1 MPKLNKRV
9 VDAAR
14 PKQSDYIIFDKE
26 LPGFG
31 LRVLPS
37 GKKSYLV
44 QYRAAGRT
52 RRYTFGRHGPMTPEE
67 ARREATSLLA
77 EIRRGGNPSETRR
90 QGQSALNIAELGERF
105 LREHV
110 ASQCKASTAK
120 EYERSIKLFINPA
133 LGRRKIWEVSS
144 NDIARLHHDM
154 RDIPYQANRT
164 LGVLSKMF
172 NLAEAWGLRAD
183 SSNPCRHVKK
193 YREEKRERFLTLEQ
207 MVELGSVLKEIEREG
222 SESSSAIAAIRLL
235 LLTGCRLSEV
245 LTLRWEYV
253 QDGFFELPDSKTG
266 RKRVYFGDAVKR
278 VLSRLER
285 EENNPF
291 VIPGKKPGSH
301 LMDLQK
307 PWQRVRKSAALENL
321 RIHDLRHSF
330 ASAALSEGESLTMI
344 GKLLGHTDIQ
354 STQRYSHLAQ
364 DSVQEA
370 ANRVSTKISDAIS

>member
-1 MPKLNKRV
+1 
-9 VDAAR
+9 
-14 PKQSDYIIFDKE
+14 
-26 LPGFG
+26 
-31 LRVLPS
+31 
-37 GKKSYLV
+37 
-44 QYRAAGRT
+44 
-52 RRYTFGRHGPMTPEE
+52 MTPEE

-90 QGQSALNIAELGERF
+90 QGQSALTIAELGERF
-105 LREHV
+105 LQEHV
-110 ASQCKASTAK
+110 ASRCKPSTAR
-120 EYERSIKLFINPA
+120 EYERSIQLFINPA
-133 LGRRKIWEVSS
+133 LGKRKIWEVSS

-154 RDIPYQANRT
+154 RNIPYQANRT

-183 SSNPCRHVKK
+183 GSNPCRHVKK

-222 SESSSAIAAIRLL
+222 AESPSAIAALRLL

-253 QDGFFELPDSKTG
+253 KDGFFELPDSKTG
-266 RKRVYFGDAVKR
+266 RKRVYSGDAVKD
-278 VLSRLER
+278 VLSRLGR

-307 PWQRVRKSAALENL
+307 PWQRVRKRACLEDL

-344 GKLLGHTDIQ
+344 GKLLGHADIQ

-364 DSVQEA
+364 DSVREA
-370 ANRVSTKISDAIS
+370 ADRVSTKIAKAII